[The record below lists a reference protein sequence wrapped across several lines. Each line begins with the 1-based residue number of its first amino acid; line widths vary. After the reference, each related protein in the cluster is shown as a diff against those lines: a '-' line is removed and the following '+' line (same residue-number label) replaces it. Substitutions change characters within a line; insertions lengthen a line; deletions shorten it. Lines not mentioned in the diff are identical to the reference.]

1 MRNWRFLTQQII
13 SLSALT
19 LTTERVLLVLSP
31 ITTTEPTEQQA
42 DEQIAASALRH
53 QSHPPGFVCKTSFC
67 GCDPSPVLPHS
78 ARQDSR
84 AAKQGRIR
92 PRINFIKHSETPGR
106 TQLTPLPQAELSSR
120 TNNAHS
126 YHSSS
131 FCIQQICHRNPTTS
145 LQPNKPFSYHNAEFT
160 GNSWAL
166 SSISCWHASRVS
178 PHTSHL
184 QATFP
189 VLQKRFSGMDGQ
201 TGRCAK
207 SLQHSYVWNYNHAIW
222 EAEATVTLDG

>member
-1 MRNWRFLTQQII
+1 MRTWRFLTRQTI

-19 LTTERVLLVLSP
+19 LTTERVLWVLSP

-53 QSHPPGFVCKTSFC
+53 QSRPPGFVCKTSL
-67 GCDPSPVLPHS
+67 SPFLPHS

-84 AAKQGRIR
+84 AARQGRIR
-92 PRINFIKHSETPGR
+92 PRINFIKHSKTPGR
-106 TQLTPLPQAELSSR
+106 TRLTSLPQAELSSR

-145 LQPNKPFSYHNAEFT
+145 LQPNKPFSYDNAEFT

-178 PHTSHL
+178 PRTSHL
-184 QATFP
+184 EATLP
-189 VLQKRFSGMDGQ
+189 ALQKRFRGMDRQ

-207 SLQHSYVWNYNHAIW
+207 SLQPSCVWNYNHAIG